1 MKARLE
7 AAASLVAKHNAKK
20 KEQNEV
26 TSADFL
32 ARLQECRAKAD
43 GVEQALADAL
53 EDGEVVDGGEAEQGA
68 GVEASV
74 GMEEAEVDANAGE
87 LSVDANAGELSAST
101 SKKATSKH
109 AKVAALELKRDEVLA
124 ALEALEVS

>member
-1 MKARLE
+1 ME

-87 LSVDANAGELSAST
+87 LSAST